1 MSTGRESERAS
12 EQSKGA
18 SEACEV
24 RSDTRELW
32 GGASCPPPHFVP
44 LVAPPSIRRFFYPPY
59 SGRYFYPQAPPTNR
73 WVISVSIGYWFSIQR
88 ILASYPKLFL
98 CFDPGEYCHLSFPF
112 PTHARVLHPIQYPA
126 VPRVLYLGTFPLALK
141 LPTLKHRPGGNV
153 NDTFPCWSL
162 WWATVNQH
170 PPPHHPSIHWMP
182 VISQVWMN
190 LTLVNIWLY
199 LSNQFCRK

>member
-1 MSTGRESERAS
+1 VSTGRASERAS

-32 GGASCPPPHFVP
+32 CGASCPPPLRP
-44 LVAPPSIRRFFYPPY
+44 LGCTSFYPSVLLSPY
-59 SGRYFYPQAPPTNR
+59 SGRYFYPQAPATNR
-73 WVISVSIGYWFSIQR
+73 WVISVSVDYWFSIQR

-98 CFDPGEYCHLSFPF
+98 CCDPGEHCHLSFPS
-112 PTHARVLHPIQYPA
+112 
-126 VPRVLYLGTFPLALK
+126 PRPGPPPYSLSSGSTSILPGDSVSFALALK
-141 LPTLKHRPGGNV
+141 LPTFKAPSWGNV

-162 WWATVNQH
+162 LWATVTQH
-170 PPPHHPSIHWMP
+170 PPAHHPSTGCPLFLRCEWT
-182 VISQVWMN
+182 SNW
-190 LTLVNIWLY
+190 VNIWLH